1 MLDIRVMNCYYNSTN
16 KPKGKKG
23 YRMKELTA
31 QELNVVTLALT
42 GQLMQQKE
50 KIAEK
55 NFTDEYTL
63 KVVKELRKLQ
73 SVYEKV
79 LAIERAVRTE
89 QDN

>member
-1 MLDIRVMNCYYNSTN
+1 MN
-16 KPKGKKG
+16 
-23 YRMKELTA
+23 ELTA

-63 KVVKELRKLQ
+63 KVVKELRELQ